1 MSKLVRDVVQLD
13 LQAQENIRRL
23 TQEKEDLA
31 FELAQKRQQMEKDY
45 QMEIQHMQAMLYEEA
60 ERLQA
65 QASAN
70 FHKKEIDLKQQILHQ
85 FQENKEAWLQAMFS
99 LLVSED

>member
-13 LQAQENIRRL
+13 LQAQEKIRRL

-45 QMEIQHMQAMLYEEA
+45 KMEIQHMQAMLYEEA

-65 QASAN
+65 QASAKI
-70 FHKKEIDLKQQILHQ
+70 HKKEIDLKQQILLQ